1 MPTPGPTPAPS
12 PAPETGSRRLCDWN
26 EYRLPAEVVPEHY
39 RVRLNLPKLAAP
51 WFVGGHVEI
60 DVNLDGASGPTD
72 CVVLHAVGMELDAV
86 RARQKEGQQPG
97 LLTGSV
103 EKTTEDTVGQ
113 VVVAFPQALA
123 PGRTYTLT
131 VDFHYP
137 LSDELRG
144 FYRSSYTSPSDGSEK
159 FLGTTQFES
168 VDARRAFPC
177 FDEPAMKATF
187 DLQLGVPAGLTAL
200 ANTAED
206 DARRRTVTVADPS
219 SPGGKSQVTLHTF
232 ERTPKMSTYLV
243 AFVVGDLVSVSQ
255 TVGSHTVGI
264 WGVPGREAQLPE
276 ALSVMSKVLPAY
288 ETLFGVDFPMHKLD
302 LIAIPDFAAGAMENW
317 GLITYRETALL
328 ASAATHSASEVQR
341 VAVVIAHEMA
351 HQWFGNLV
359 TMEWWD
365 DLWLNE
371 GFATMVEYMGT
382 DVAKPGYSYLELF
395 PSYDLA
401 GALNLDSL
409 QSTRALSGGQVDS
422 AHEVDSQFDAI
433 AYNKGGAVLRMLRI
447 FLAQH
452 GGGGYI
458 GETPLHDVQTDPFME
473 SIRSYLRQ
481 YQYGNANYKDLWGS
495 LEQVT
500 GLPVS
505 RWMSGYTT
513 QKGYPAVVVE
523 WDAAGAAGGTLQAR
537 QFPYSLLDGIQQTC
551 GEDARG
557 GGQEGDS
564 NGDSNS
570 TWWVPLSTVTG
581 RGEGTWAE
589 LEGCAPQVVARD
601 FDPAS
606 QWLKLNFHQN
616 GYYRVLYPEEL
627 YKSLTKHVGEGHLSG
642 MDVAGLL
649 DDARAFLKSGDV
661 GSSTLLD
668 LVDAVGAAP
677 APPDYQAWRLALS
690 AVNGLKKLIAASD
703 DLLCL
708 AELEAWALEVVEK
721 PLRRVGFN
729 ATAEDGHQTT
739 LLRSM
744 LVQEAAAYGSAD
756 ARAFGEGLFWA
767 HVREGAEIDPN
778 FRRAAFQA
786 GANANETG
794 YQEVLGMFRNATDPA
809 LVRELT
815 DALASVDKADL
826 VERTLELAVSDD
838 VRAQDTVYLIVDVSR
853 SSPAGL
859 SLAWQMVQNHFEVI
873 AAHGGG
879 VGAAGAGMSPLIQR
893 VASQFASGTE
903 ISQVRHLFRTYGE
916 EYGLVERLMDQ
927 AVEAIESNRA
937 WLDLNKDDLCA
948 WVAAKA
954 GGP

>member
-1 MPTPGPTPAPS
+1 
-12 PAPETGSRRLCDWN
+12 
-26 EYRLPAEVVPEHY
+26 
-39 RVRLNLPKLAAP
+39 
-51 WFVGGHVEI
+51 
-60 DVNLDGASGPTD
+60 
-72 CVVLHAVGMELDAV
+72 
-86 RARQKEGQQPG
+86 
-97 LLTGSV
+97 
-103 EKTTEDTVGQ
+103 
-113 VVVAFPQALA
+113 
-123 PGRTYTLT
+123 
-131 VDFHYP
+131 
-137 LSDELRG
+137 
-144 FYRSSYTSPSDGSEK
+144 
-159 FLGTTQFES
+159 
-168 VDARRAFPC
+168 
-177 FDEPAMKATF
+177 
-187 DLQLGVPAGLTAL
+187 
-200 ANTAED
+200 
-206 DARRRTVTVADPS
+206 
-219 SPGGKSQVTLHTF
+219 
-232 ERTPKMSTYLV
+232 
-243 AFVVGDLVSVSQ
+243 
-255 TVGSHTVGI
+255 
-264 WGVPGREAQLPE
+264 
-276 ALSVMSKVLPAY
+276 
-288 ETLFGVDFPMHKLD
+288 
-302 LIAIPDFAAGAMENW
+302 
-317 GLITYRETALL
+317 
-328 ASAATHSASEVQR
+328 
-341 VAVVIAHEMA
+341 
-351 HQWFGNLV
+351 
-359 TMEWWD
+359 
-365 DLWLNE
+365 
-371 GFATMVEYMGT
+371 MG
-382 DVAKPGYSYLELF
+382 
-395 PSYDLA
+395 
-401 GALNLDSL
+401 
-409 QSTRALSGGQVDS
+409 
-422 AHEVDSQFDAI
+422 
-433 AYNKGGAVLRMLRI
+433 
-447 FLAQH
+447 
-452 GGGGYI
+452 
-458 GETPLHDVQTDPFME
+458 

-564 NGDSNS
+564 KGDSNS

-581 RGEGTWAE
+581 GGEGTWAE

-627 YKSLTKHVGEGHLSG
+627 YESLTKHVGEGHLSG

-690 AVNGLKKLIAASD
+690 AVNGLKKLIAASN

-729 ATAEDGHQTT
+729 ATAGDGHQTT

-786 GANANETG
+786 GASANETG
-794 YQEVLGMFRNATDPA
+794 YQEVLWMFRNATDPA

-826 VERTLELAVSDD
+826 AKRTLELAVSDD

-853 SSPAGL
+853 STPAGL

-937 WLDLNKDDLCA
+937 WLDLNKDDLCT